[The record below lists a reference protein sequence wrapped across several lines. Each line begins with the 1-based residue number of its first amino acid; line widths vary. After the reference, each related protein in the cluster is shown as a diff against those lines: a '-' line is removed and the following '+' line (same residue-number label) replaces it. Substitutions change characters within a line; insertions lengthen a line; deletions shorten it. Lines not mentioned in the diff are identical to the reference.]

1 MPFLLV
7 ALLAWGI
14 WLWSGDAEQAA
25 QVNYSA
31 QRNEAQD
38 SILVGLTAL
47 NDPAV
52 NAFVNEWRR
61 AYPSPTPEQLSRLR
75 IAATSIHN
83 DPRVAQTY
91 TVSWKNTHALCGQL
105 TSPFGD
111 IECEPGI

>member
-52 NAFVNEWRR
+52 NAFVNEWRS
-61 AYPSPTPEQLSRLR
+61 AYPSPTLSSYRGCVSPSR
-75 IAATSIHN
+75 TSATT
-83 DPRVAQTY
+83 PA
-91 TVSWKNTHALCGQL
+91 W
-105 TSPFGD
+105 P
-111 IECEPGI
+111 

>member
-47 NDPAV
+47 NNPAV
-52 NAFVNEWRR
+52 NAFVNEWRS

-75 IAATSIHN
+75 IAEQNIRNNPS
-83 DPRVAQTY
+83 VALTY

-105 TSPFGD
+105 TTPLGD
-111 IECEPGI
+111 IECTPGL